1 MKFNLRLPTKLRE
14 EFIAAVVFVFAALA
28 FLLRS
33 VWALLPIIVLIT
45 IIYLLLCNLESIKE
59 LLSRVAERMEG
70 KVNDRQSTNGANIL
84 GDNALRRRIL
94 DIHIGSNSSTGV
106 PVGINVGDSTHIACY
121 AQSGGGKTT
130 VLYAILY
137 DIVSLYAPGRVRI
150 AIADPKRY
158 SFTIFGK
165 VPHLFAPIGAG
176 VDECLTLLRR
186 VDKEL
191 LAREKLFAQ
200 IPDDRLCENLGDYHR
215 IAYELGLSLPPIPWL
230 IFVVD
235 EVQDVAANEE
245 ATAILTRL
253 AKKGRAL
260 GIRLVLAT
268 QRPTTA
274 GLSHEIQS
282 QLETKFVGFMDS
294 RQEYAVAK
302 VPSET
307 YEKMVKRPGRF
318 MLRYRGEWVN
328 VQVDRIPVTQL
339 EGMLRK
345 ISAGRAKLEWRP
357 IASRTNPNGAREIV
371 GAGLTQSEKQ
381 RKVIEWMVER
391 DGERPSADELMGAF
405 NVSQATAYR
414 YIQDLWSVALERR
427 EEM

>member
-1 MKFNLRLPTKLRE
+1 MKFNLRLPPDKRE
-14 EFIAAVVFVFAALA
+14 ELTVIWLLIGAVSVFLTRSAWAVLMIVPLCIAAYLFFCNYEAMYA
-28 FLLRS
+28 
-33 VWALLPIIVLIT
+33 WAEQMAEKVEKIVD
-45 IIYLLLCNLESIKE
+45 
-59 LLSRVAERMEG
+59 
-70 KVNDRQSTNGANIL
+70 DRRYT
-84 GDNALRRRIL
+84 GDNPSVGRDVLRRRIL
-94 DIHIGSNSSTGV
+94 DVHIGSDSVTGDTI
-106 PVGINVGDSTHIACY
+106 GINVGDSTHIACY

-130 VLYAILY
+130 VLYALLY

-176 VDECLTLLRR
+176 VDECLILFRGIDR
-186 VDKEL
+186 EL
-191 LAREKLFAQ
+191 AKREKLFAR

-230 IFVVD
+230 IVIVD
-235 EVQDVAANEE
+235 EVQDIAANEE

-302 VPSET
+302 VPPDAYET
-307 YEKMVKRPGRF
+307 MAKKPGRF
-318 MLRYRGEWVN
+318 MLRYMGEWVH
-328 VQVDRIPVTQL
+328 VQGVDPTCL
-339 EGMLRK
+339 PHHLRCW
-345 ISAGRAKLEWRP
+345 EH
-357 IASRTNPNGAREIV
+357 V
-371 GAGLTQSEKQ
+371 
-381 RKVIEWMVER
+381 
-391 DGERPSADELMGAF
+391 
-405 NVSQATAYR
+405 
-414 YIQDLWSVALERR
+414 
-427 EEM
+427 